1 MNLRKIHLDPSQFEK
16 FSHASNNYLVYPILI
31 YINIKQE
38 NRILYPDNN
47 YLHLSSFQVFDNLD
61 QIYKNSII

>member
-1 MNLRKIHLDPSQFEK
+1 MNLRTTHLNQSQFEK
-16 FSHASNNYLVYPILI
+16 FSHAINNYLVYPILI

-38 NRILYPDNN
+38 NRILYPNNN
-47 YLHLSSFQVFDNLD
+47 YLHLSSFQIFDNLD